1 MKRLFHKTVLSL
13 ALLLVLP
20 LNSSAISRGNADGT
34 LGITINDVTVIIDK
48 LLSNGEYSVLCDPN
62 YDGVIS
68 ISDVTELIDYLLTG
82 EWTSPGYS
90 GPAVPDNAELYTV
103 NGVSF
108 AMIPIEGGTFIYGGG
123 YTGGTPRE
131 ETVSDFSIGLTEVTQ
146 ELWEAVMGEN
156 PSLYQLGAAIY
167 PVTNVT
173 FHDCK
178 EFASK
183 LSEMT
188 GVNFCLPNPIQWQYA
203 ALGGQLSHYYMYAG
217 SDDIDEV
224 AWYDG
229 AIFEPYPVGLKK
241 PNELG
246 IYDMSGNVSEWVE
259 REFGG
264 INEPTLK
271 RQVKGGNSVM
281 TELYCRL
288 TYIWYN
294 DPYEMPMM
302 TGMRLVICP

>member
-1 MKRLFHKTVLSL
+1 MKTLIHKTLLPL
-13 ALLLVLP
+13 ALLLMMP

-34 LGITINDVTVIIDK
+34 GGITIHDVTVIIDK
-48 LLSNGEYSVLCDPN
+48 LLTNGEYSVLCDPN

-68 ISDVTELIDYLLTG
+68 ISDLTELINYLLTG
-82 EWTSPGYS
+82 EWTTSGYS
-90 GPAVPDNAELYTV
+90 GPTIPDNAEVYSV

-108 AMIPIEGGTFIYGGG
+108 AMIPVEGGTFIYGGG

-156 PSLYQLGAAIY
+156 PSDYPLGAAIY

-173 FHDCK
+173 WYDCK
-178 EFASK
+178 EFVTK
-183 LSEMT
+183 LAEMT
-188 GVNFCLPNPIQWQYA
+188 GVNFTIPTPIQWEYA

-224 AWYDG
+224 AWYDSD
-229 AIFEPYPVGLKK
+229 IFEPYPVGLKK

-246 IYDMSGNVSEWVE
+246 VYDMSGNVSEWVGPE
-259 REFGG
+259 SYEGEG
-264 INEPTLK
+264 PK

-281 TELYCRL
+281 IERYCRV

-294 DPYEMPMM
+294 DPSETPMM
-302 TGMRLVICP
+302 TGLRLAIEP